1 MSTFSYNQEAL
12 KNLHIE
18 DTALLDR
25 LAHHARILTTRGE
38 SFRTRRRKVNINL

>member
-25 LAHHARILTTRGE
+25 LVDFEPVR
-38 SFRTRRRKVNINL
+38 VNKKYDAI